1 MPFTVYIL
9 ECADG
14 SLYTGCT
21 NNIEKRIHAHNHT
34 KTGAKYTLARR
45 PVKMVFSQAYD
56 SLGAGRKRE
65 AEIKRLTRQ
74 QKIELISGTY

>member
-21 NNIEKRIHAHNHT
+21 NDMEKRIHAHNHT
-34 KTGAKYTLARR
+34 KTGAKYTMARR
-45 PVKMVFSQAYD
+45 PVNIVFSETHKTLAK
-56 SLGAGRKRE
+56 GRSRE

-74 QKIELISGTY
+74 SKLALIQNKK

>member
-1 MPFTVYIL
+1 MSFTVYIL

-34 KTGAKYTLARR
+34 KTGAKYTMARR
-45 PVKMVFSQAYD
+45 PVNIIFSETYSTLAD
-56 SLGAGRKRE
+56 GRKRE

-74 QKIELISGTY
+74 KKIELIQSQK